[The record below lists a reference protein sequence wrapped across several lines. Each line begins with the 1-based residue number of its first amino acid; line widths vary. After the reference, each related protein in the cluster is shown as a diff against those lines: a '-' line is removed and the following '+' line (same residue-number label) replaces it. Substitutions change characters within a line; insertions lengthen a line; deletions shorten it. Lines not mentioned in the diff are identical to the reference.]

1 MFISLMTLSFRV
13 VLLLSYGAQSSKSAA
28 HPQGHE
34 EWKQLEQLV
43 KTTSSFYGGQ
53 LPADLETGRSCA
65 RTL

>member
-1 MFISLMTLSFRV
+1 VSARF
-13 VLLLSYGAQSSKSAA
+13 SSKRLKK
-28 HPQGHE
+28 
-34 EWKQLEQLV
+34 WKQLEQLI